1 MAEGPEVTRLKGRA
15 LTDDDRYLLE
25 VERQAEVTAIGR
37 IEETAR
43 LLTGSISAVTGIFVA
58 ALKLGAPPT
67 TATGTEN
74 LVWAV
79 VLWCIAIF
87 VCLLVLVP
95 LPRRHGRHAPESIR
109 QALRQ
114 AMWFKWLL
122 LIAAVV
128 LFGAGTVLIT
138 WLSI

>member
-1 MAEGPEVTRLKGRA
+1 MAEGQEVTRLKGRPPSE
-15 LTDDDRYLLE
+15 DEQYLLE

-67 TATGTEN
+67 TATGAES
-74 LVWAV
+74 LVLAV
-79 VLWCIAIF
+79 VAWCVAIF

-95 LPRRHGRHAPESIR
+95 MPLRHARHAPESIR
-109 QALRQ
+109 RALHR
-114 AMWFKWLL
+114 AMWRKWWL

-128 LFGAGTVLIT
+128 LFGTGTVLIT
-138 WLSI
+138 WLTV